1 MFDKNILLGN
11 AVLFLNI
18 TIKVLQLHLL
28 PNLICNSNRTK
39 SNLVILSV
47 GLHIFHMYKI
57 SICHETFVPTRSQ
70 NVIKCALNLPF
81 YIKIIFHALIF
92 YRYFLF

>member
-57 SICHETFVPTRSQ
+57 SICHETFVLYVSQ
-70 NVIKCALNLPF
+70 NVIKMR
-81 YIKIIFHALIF
+81 IKK
-92 YRYFLF
+92 